1 MADPEMRPDELAWAF
16 TNAGRAPTA
25 QQSTSED
32 FAARARAAEAQRIE
46 NLQRQQ
52 YQQDAQYN
60 QTIHAQ
66 DMAAAQAQHRA
77 LMGQYTLLDQTR
89 AELGAYDAKSEGWVA
104 GLVTGLIAG
113 SVLTA
118 LFWGK
123 RS

>member
-1 MADPEMRPDELAWAF
+1 MSDSMSPEELAWAF
-16 TNAGRAPTA
+16 SNAGRAPAA
-25 QQSTSED
+25 QQSTSEN
-32 FAARARAAEAQRIE
+32 FATKARASEAQRIE

-52 YQQDAQYN
+52 YQQDLQYN
-60 QTIHAQ
+60 QAIHAQ
-66 DMAAAQAQHRA
+66 DMAAAQAQHGA

-89 AELGAYDAKSEGWVA
+89 AELGAYEAGNEGWVA

-123 RS
+123 NR